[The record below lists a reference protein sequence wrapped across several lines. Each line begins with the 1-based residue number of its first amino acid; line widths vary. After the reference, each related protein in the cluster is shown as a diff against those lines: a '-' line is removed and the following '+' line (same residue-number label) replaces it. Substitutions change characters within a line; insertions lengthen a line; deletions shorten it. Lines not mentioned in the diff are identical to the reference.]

1 MSAGTPTTTPYYT
14 SRNTAELV
22 QGGSSFFSQLLRLIG
37 AATDTIHFQT
47 YIYEADET
55 GLQVG
60 EALEQ
65 AAIRGVKV
73 YLLLDGYA
81 SQSLD
86 TGFIERLKKSGV
98 HLRWFEPLLRS
109 KTFYFGRRLHHK
121 IVVADGYRALVS
133 GINIS
138 NRYNDR
144 PGEPAWLDWAVLLE
158 GEAAIQLNRLCISLW
173 NKAAFR
179 LGSNRLPFLSTHTS
193 KLPQQECLVRVRRND
208 WVKGKVEISR
218 SYIEMLRRAEKEI
231 IIMSSYFLP
240 GRLFRSALIKTIRR
254 GVEIKIIIA
263 GRSDVKLAKAA
274 ERYWYP
280 WLLKQGIRIFEY
292 EPRILHGKLSL
303 YDEKWVTVGSYN
315 INNISAYA
323 SIELNVD
330 VLNPAFGAQ
339 TTQELKRIIADECVE
354 ITAEQ
359 FERKT
364 NVFAKMSYWFSY
376 EFYRAIVF
384 LFTFY
389 FRQRRNE

>member
-1 MSAGTPTTTPYYT
+1 
-14 SRNTAELV
+14 
-22 QGGSSFFSQLLRLIG
+22 
-37 AATDTIHFQT
+37 
-47 YIYEADET
+47 
-55 GLQVG
+55 
-60 EALEQ
+60 
-65 AAIRGVKV
+65 
-73 YLLLDGYA
+73 
-81 SQSLD
+81 
-86 TGFIERLKKSGV
+86 
-98 HLRWFEPLLRS
+98 
-109 KTFYFGRRLHHK
+109 
-121 IVVADGYRALVS
+121 
-133 GINIS
+133 
-138 NRYNDR
+138 
-144 PGEPAWLDWAVLLE
+144 
-158 GEAAIQLNRLCISLW
+158 
-173 NKAAFR
+173 
-179 LGSNRLPFLSTHTS
+179 
-193 KLPQQECLVRVRRND
+193 
-208 WVKGKVEISR
+208 
-218 SYIEMLRRAEKEI
+218 MLRRAEKEI

-339 TTQELKRIIADECVE
+339 TAQELKRIIAEECVE

-364 NVFAKMSYWFSY
+364 NVFAKMSYWLSY
-376 EFYRAIVF
+376 EFYRAVVF